1 MKVIAK
7 VDFSGLFN
15 QGKVYEVVGIVLHG
29 VEGEYDPSLFEFVGN
44 SYESC
49 GKYVPQIGEEYE
61 CRRRAIG
68 TEKFELH
75 KTTPVQA
82 IRKLGAGYYY
92 FESQNNRYWLKV
104 N

>member
-7 VDFSGLFN
+7 IDYPGIFD
-15 QGKVYEVVGIVLHG
+15 QGKEYEVAGIILQG
-29 VEGEYDPSLFEFVGN
+29 VQGEYDPCNFEFVGN
-44 SYESC
+44 SYEAC

-61 CRRRAIG
+61 CRRKAIG

-92 FESQNNRYWLKV
+92 VESQNNRYWLRV

>member
-7 VDFSGLFN
+7 VELPGLFE
-15 QGKVYEVVGIVLHG
+15 QGKEYEVSGIVLEG
-29 VEGEYDPSLFEFVGN
+29 IKGEYDPCNFEFVGN
-44 SYESC
+44 SYEAC
-49 GKYVPQIGEEYE
+49 GKYAPQIGEEYE

-75 KTTPVQA
+75 KTTPVQT
-82 IRKLGAGYYY
+82 IRQLSSGYYY
-92 FESQNNRYWLKV
+92 IESQNNRYWLKV